1 MLDHDCIMD
10 YDFYDEIAEKSEA
23 IKSQWALHTLE
34 VQVKNRVLASIIIP
48 TLANAWFQHIMRQV

>member
-1 MLDHDCIMD
+1 MD